1 MFTILTGLQKQ
12 NKLTEQIVQRIR
24 GAESLTELEDLVR
37 NYPSLCLKVFI
48 LNHKCYKY
56 NYYGGNYIDFCP
68 SVLSSMFDRGTF
80 FYHSFSEMSRM

>member
-37 NYPSLCLKVFI
+37 NYTSLCLQE
-48 LNHKCYKY
+48 
-56 NYYGGNYIDFCP
+56 
-68 SVLSSMFDRGTF
+68 SMLQK
-80 FYHSFSEMSRM
+80 